1 MDITIFW
8 AFLIL
13 FFLIMFYALKTRCVE
28 GFNYMQSPP
37 ICYYA
42 DDKLKKEFINSYRC
56 NIPDRDINQVFKD
69 YCFADNGYFDEWA
82 TKRGY
87 DCPQNYFG

>member
-1 MDITIFW
+1 MDTIFW

-13 FFLIMFYALKTRCVE
+13 LVLLIFYSMKGDCVE

-42 DDKLKKEFINSYRC
+42 DENLKKQFIDSYRC
-56 NIPDRDINQVFKD
+56 NIPDKDKSRVFKD
-69 YCFADNGYFDEWA
+69 FCYGDTGYFTEWA
-82 TKRGY
+82 TKQGY
-87 DCPQNYFG
+87 NCPENYFG